1 MRRRPQFLDRRV
13 TESRRT
19 ASNCSNHVYF
29 LIKISQV
36 VHNLFN
42 NHFFEYFYIF
52 TLK

>member
-1 MRRRPQFLDRRV
+1 MRRRPLFLDRRV
-13 TESRRT
+13 TESRHT

-42 NHFFEYFYIF
+42 NLLF
-52 TLK
+52 